1 MWERIPIGRPERHS
15 IGVVPSYEE
24 EAVGTV
30 GWLWNNSET
39 MHGNPGRRYVDY
51 SNALDC
57 LSAAHVEWQ
66 PYNREEVQNM
76 ELSPQCTMDTQYW
89 RSVCPLIC
97 YYIVEFH
104 LPNRVM
110 RQFGILQTCPPEH
123 LSTSQELHA
132 IDRRKQRGMKNWEEK
147 HVAHV
152 NAWNLRANNI
162 VFGGPVHRDS
172 QFKTYLE
179 WLKQQTRLKLK
190 VAMDATNI
198 EDFPSDPEDVFDEYD
213 ARTRMA

>member
-1 MWERIPIGRPERHS
+1 MLAI
-15 IGVVPSYEE
+15 
-24 EAVGTV
+24 
-30 GWLWNNSET
+30 
-39 MHGNPGRRYVDY
+39 
-51 SNALDC
+51 
-57 LSAAHVEWQ
+57 
-66 PYNREEVQNM
+66 
-76 ELSPQCTMDTQYW
+76 
-89 RSVCPLIC
+89 
-97 YYIVEFH
+97 F
-104 LPNRVM
+104 
-110 RQFGILQTCPPEH
+110 TCR
-123 LSTSQELHA
+123 

-198 EDFPSDPEDVFDEYD
+198 EDLPSDPEDVFDEYD
-213 ARTRMA
+213 AHTRMGRQPERGPFEDYIVSNNLHYLNTTNHAIDCDLLCI